1 MKAKDKAW
9 QLYSNYFDIVE
20 GGEQLGQLAVV
31 HLKAVNAAL
40 YCVDEAISNAPSDIM
55 QDFEG
60 TGEYYSVKAYYMH
73 VKNELLKLNKHE
85 AKGNV
90 QPNNWWTKV
99 ATAQVPRYGW

>member
-20 GGEQLGQLAVV
+20 GGEQLGQLALV

-73 VKNELLKLNKHE
+73 VKNELLKLNKHD
-85 AKGNV
+85 AKANE
-90 QPNNWWTKV
+90 
-99 ATAQVPRYGW
+99 RIER

>member
-20 GGEQLGQLAVV
+20 GGEQLGQLALV

-40 YCVDEAISNAPSDIM
+40 YCVDEAISNAPDDIVN
-55 QDFEG
+55 DFEG

-73 VKNELLKLNKHE
+73 VKNELLKLKHDE
-85 AKGNV
+85 KR
-90 QPNNWWTKV
+90 TE
-99 ATAQVPRYGW
+99 QVN